1 MFRYSAYG
9 VVVDSEIELPELVP
23 TEGETDVTIRLADIP
38 RIEHKATKN
47 EEYVFNADS
56 GSFRIRNGHEVLA
69 DIPSGANPEGVRVL
83 LLGRVMA
90 FLLRQRG
97 WLPLH
102 ASGVAINGQAVLFV
116 GPSGAGKSTMAAAFH
131 ARGHIV
137 IADDVAAVRI
147 TDGICV
153 AQPGGSRVRL
163 LGDSRILLDGLDLR
177 PEFQL
182 DKHSYDLPGPA
193 LPGRMPVKRI
203 YILETGNSFNTA
215 VLSPVLAAALL
226 NRHSFVKARR
236 SEPDVLD
243 AHLRQCAAVA
253 GGAPVHRLVRP
264 NSLSLLSQLVRLIER
279 ELLGGTPPDFVSTPE
294 AITDSQ
300 DSGTERRGPELWSGL

>member
-1 MFRYSAYG
+1 MFRYSAFG
-9 VVVDSEIELPELVP
+9 VVVDSEIELPELAP

-38 RIEHKATKN
+38 RIEHKATKD
-47 EEYVFNADS
+47 EEYVFNPDS
-56 GSFRIRNGHEVLA
+56 GSFRIRNGREIQV
-69 DIPSGANPEGVRVL
+69 DIPNGANPEGVRVL

-102 ASGVAINGQAVLFV
+102 ASGVVIDGQAVLFV

-137 IADDVAAVRI
+137 IADDVAAIRAAN
-147 TDGICV
+147 GICV
-153 AQPGGSRVRL
+153 TQPGRSRVRL

-182 DKHSYDLPGPA
+182 DKHSYDLTGPA
-193 LPGRMPVKRI
+193 LPGRTAVKRI
-203 YILETGNSFNTA
+203 YILETGDSFNTA
-215 VLSPVLAAALL
+215 VVSPVLAAALL

-243 AHLRQCAAVA
+243 AHLRHCAAVA
-253 GGAPVHRLVRP
+253 GSASVHRLVRP
-264 NSLSLLSQLVRLIER
+264 HSLSLLSQLVGLVEKD
-279 ELLGGTPPDFVSTPE
+279 LVAGKPDFASTPE
-294 AITDSQ
+294 AMADIK
-300 DSGTERRGPELWSGL
+300 DSGI